1 MIQVPR
7 NIKDG
12 DILIYRGGKLEA
24 VDPAKLF
31 NYDSQI
37 NDLRNEI
44 KIKNQLLNDIVND
57 HLNFKEKIEEYDK
70 IKLFEEKID
79 KLTEIV
85 TKYITG
91 VAGR

>member
-1 MIQVPR
+1 MIQVPKK
-7 NIKDG
+7 IKDG

-37 NDLRNEI
+37 YDLRNEI